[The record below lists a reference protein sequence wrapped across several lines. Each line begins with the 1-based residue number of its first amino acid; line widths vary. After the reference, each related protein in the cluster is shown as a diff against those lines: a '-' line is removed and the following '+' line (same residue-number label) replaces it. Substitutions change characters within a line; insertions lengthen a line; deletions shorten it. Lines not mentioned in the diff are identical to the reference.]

1 MTTSFE
7 QLSPRS
13 RRRRAVGKETGF
25 HSWTENA
32 DWWLLGSV
40 LGLIA
45 LGFVMIYSS
54 SRSIVIDDPLYFVK
68 RQSVA
73 LIVSLGVFFLIMR
86 IDYRRFSTYSLV
98 AYLGTCIALFLVL
111 TPFGSD
117 SRGAQAWFQLP
128 FGFQLQP
135 SEFAK
140 VILIIALAGFVN
152 QHRDEID
159 PWRLTLIVGV
169 ALIPLALVQLQP
181 DLGTNMVLL
190 SMVIGLLAVAGVKG
204 RYLLILMMLA
214 ITGVFVVL
222 NLGILKQYQLDRLT
236 VVLDGGSRKEGASYN
251 QDQSKKTIATG
262 GLTGQGLF
270 KGPQTR
276 LGFVPEQQTDFI
288 FTAAGEEFGFAGT
301 SLILTLFAIVMWRT
315 WRIANLSADFYGT
328 LICSGVLAVFVFMIF
343 ENIGMTM
350 GIMPITG
357 IPLPFMSY
365 GGSSLITCV
374 ACIALVANVHANR
387 FS

>member
-1 MTTSFE
+1 
-7 QLSPRS
+7 
-13 RRRRAVGKETGF
+13 
-25 HSWTENA
+25 
-32 DWWLLGSV
+32 
-40 LGLIA
+40 
-45 LGFVMIYSS
+45 
-54 SRSIVIDDPLYFVK
+54 
-68 RQSVA
+68 
-73 LIVSLGVFFLIMR
+73 MR

-169 ALIPLALVQLQP
+169 ALVPLALVQLQP

-236 VVLDGGSRKEGASYN
+236 VVLDGGN
-251 QDQSKKTIATG
+251 KKKVLLTI
-262 GLTGQGLF
+262 
-270 KGPQTR
+270 K
-276 LGFVPEQQTDFI
+276 
-288 FTAAGEEFGFAGT
+288 T
-301 SLILTLFAIVMWRT
+301 SLRKLLLLV
-315 WRIANLSADFYGT
+315 
-328 LICSGVLAVFVFMIF
+328 VLRGKVFSRA
-343 ENIGMTM
+343 
-350 GIMPITG
+350 PD
-357 IPLPFMSY
+357 
-365 GGSSLITCV
+365 SSRLCPR
-374 ACIALVANVHANR
+374 AANR
-387 FS
+387 LHLYRRGRRVWVCRYFVDPYLIRYCHVADLANSQPFG

>member
-1 MTTSFE
+1 MATAFE
-7 QLSPRS
+7 SIPTNA
-13 RRRRAVGKETGF
+13 RRRRGSRSTGVN
-25 HSWTENA
+25 SWSENL
-32 DWWLLGSV
+32 DWWLIGSV

-45 LGFVMIYSS
+45 LGFMMIYSS
-54 SRSIVIDDPLYFVK
+54 SRSIVTEDPWYFVK
-68 RQSVA
+68 RQGGA
-73 LIVSLGVFFLIMR
+73 LIVSAIVFFVIMR
-86 IDYRRFSTYSLV
+86 IDYRRFSGYSLA

-111 TPFGSD
+111 TPIGSD

-140 VILIIALAGFVN
+140 VVLIIALAGFVN
-152 QHRDEID
+152 QHRGEID

-169 ALIPLALVQLQP
+169 ALVPLGLVQLQP

-190 SMVIGLLAVAGVKG
+190 SMVVGLLAVAGVKG
-204 RYLLILMMLA
+204 RYLLVLGLLA
-214 ITGVFVVL
+214 ITGVFIVA
-222 NLGILKQYQLDRLT
+222 NLGILKQYQIDRLT
-236 VVLDGGSRKEGASYN
+236 VVIDGGNKTEGAAYN
-251 QDQSKKTIATG
+251 QDQSEKTIATG
-262 GLTGQGLF
+262 GLTGQGLL

-276 LGFVPEQQTDFI
+276 LGFVPEQHTDFI

-315 WRIANLSADFYGT
+315 WRIARLSSDFYGT
-328 LICSGVLAVFVFMIF
+328 LICSGVLAVFAFMIF
-343 ENIGMTM
+343 ENVGMTM
-350 GIMPITG
+350 GVMPITG

-365 GGSSLITCV
+365 GGSSLLTSV